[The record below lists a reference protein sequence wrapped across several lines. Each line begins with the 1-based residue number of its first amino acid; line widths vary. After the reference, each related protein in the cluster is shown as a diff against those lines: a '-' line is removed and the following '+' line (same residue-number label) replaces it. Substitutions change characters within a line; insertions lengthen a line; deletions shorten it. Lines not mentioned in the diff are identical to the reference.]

1 MGRMDKPMDSIDNM
15 IKLEFMSL
23 SSNESFARAAA
34 AAFIAPLDPTV
45 EELADVRT
53 AVSEAVTNAVIHGY
67 RNKHGIVSM
76 ELSLKGRLLTV
87 KVEDEGCGIAD
98 IELAMKPF
106 YTTGNRAER
115 SGMGFAVM
123 GAFMDTL
130 KVESEINRGTR
141 VTMEKLISLPEE
153 RAEDE

>member
-1 MGRMDKPMDSIDNM
+1 MNRMDNM
-15 IKLEFMSL
+15 IKLEFLSL
-23 SSNESFARAAA
+23 SKNESFARAAA
-34 AAFIAPLDPTV
+34 AAFIAPLDPTI

-67 RNKHGIVSM
+67 RNGLGTVLM
-76 ELSLKGRLLTV
+76 ELTLAGRLLTV
-87 KVEDEGCGIAD
+87 RVEDKGCGIED

-123 GAFMDTL
+123 AAFMDKL
-130 KVESEINRGTR
+130 KVESKLGVGTT
-141 VTMEKLISLPEE
+141 VIMEKLIAQPNEPEQNG
-153 RAEDE
+153 

>member
-1 MGRMDKPMDSIDNM
+1 MDNM
-15 IKLEFMSL
+15 IKLEFLSL
-23 SSNESFARAAA
+23 SKNESFARAAA
-34 AAFIAPLDPTV
+34 AAFIAPLDPTI

-67 RNKHGIVSM
+67 RNGLGNVMM
-76 ELSLKGRLLTV
+76 ELTLKGRRLTV
-87 KVEDEGCGIAD
+87 RVEDKGCGIED

-123 GAFMDTL
+123 AAFMDKL
-130 KVESEINRGTR
+130 KVESKLGSGTT
-141 VTMEKLISLPEE
+141 VIMEKLIAKPLESEQNE
-153 RAEDE
+153 

>member
-1 MGRMDKPMDSIDNM
+1 M
-15 IKLEFMSL
+15 IKLEFLSL
-23 SSNESFARAAA
+23 SKNESFARAAA
-34 AAFIAPLDPTV
+34 AAFIAPLDPTI

-67 RNKHGIVSM
+67 RNGLGNVMM
-76 ELSLKGRLLTV
+76 ELTLKGRLFTV
-87 KVEDEGCGIAD
+87 RVEDKGCGIED

-123 GAFMDTL
+123 AAFMDKL
-130 KVESEINRGTR
+130 KVESKLGSGTT
-141 VTMEKLISLPEE
+141 VIMEKLIAKPLVSEQNE
-153 RAEDE
+153 

>member
-1 MGRMDKPMDSIDNM
+1 MNRMDNM
-15 IKLEFMSL
+15 IKLEFLSL
-23 SSNESFARAAA
+23 SKNESFARAAA
-34 AAFIAPLDPTV
+34 AAFIAPLDPTI

-67 RNKHGIVSM
+67 RNGLGNVMM
-76 ELSLKGRLLTV
+76 ELTLKGRLFTV
-87 KVEDEGCGIAD
+87 RVEDKGCGIED

-123 GAFMDTL
+123 AAFMDKL
-130 KVESEINRGTR
+130 KVESKLGSGTT
-141 VTMEKLISLPEE
+141 VIMEKLIAKPLVSEQNE
-153 RAEDE
+153 

>member
-1 MGRMDKPMDSIDNM
+1 MNRMDNM
-15 IKLEFMSL
+15 IKLEFLSL
-23 SSNESFARAAA
+23 SKNESFARAAA
-34 AAFIAPLDPTV
+34 AAFIAPLDPTI

-67 RNKHGIVSM
+67 RNELGTVLM
-76 ELSLKGRLLTV
+76 ELTLAGRLLTV
-87 KVEDEGCGIAD
+87 RVEDKGCGIED

-123 GAFMDTL
+123 AAFMDKL
-130 KVESEINRGTR
+130 KVESKLGVGTT
-141 VTMEKLISLPEE
+141 VIMEKLIAQPNEPEQNG
-153 RAEDE
+153 

>member
-1 MGRMDKPMDSIDNM
+1 MDNM
-15 IKLEFMSL
+15 IKLEFLSL
-23 SSNESFARAAA
+23 SKNESFARAAA
-34 AAFIAPLDPTV
+34 AAFIAPLDPTI

-67 RNKHGIVSM
+67 RNGFGNVMM
-76 ELSLKGRLLTV
+76 ELTLKGRLFTV
-87 KVEDEGCGIAD
+87 RVEDKGCGIED

-123 GAFMDTL
+123 AAFMDKL
-130 KVESEINRGTR
+130 KVESKLGSGTT
-141 VTMEKLISLPEE
+141 VIMEKLIAKPLESEQNE
-153 RAEDE
+153 

>member
-1 MGRMDKPMDSIDNM
+1 MNRMDNM
-15 IKLEFMSL
+15 IKLEFLSL
-23 SSNESFARAAA
+23 SKNESFARAAA
-34 AAFIAPLDPTV
+34 AAFIAPLDPTI

-67 RNKHGIVSM
+67 RNELGTVLM
-76 ELSLKGRLLTV
+76 ELTLTGRLLTV
-87 KVEDEGCGIAD
+87 RVEDKGCGIED

-123 GAFMDTL
+123 AAFMDKL
-130 KVESEINRGTR
+130 KVESKLGVGTT
-141 VTMEKLISLPEE
+141 VIMEKLIAQPNEPEQNG
-153 RAEDE
+153 

>member
-1 MGRMDKPMDSIDNM
+1 MDNM
-15 IKLEFMSL
+15 IKLEFLSL
-23 SSNESFARAAA
+23 SKNESFARAAA
-34 AAFIAPLDPTV
+34 AAFIAPLDPTI

-67 RNKHGIVSM
+67 RNGLGNVMM
-76 ELSLKGRLLTV
+76 ELTLKGRLFTV
-87 KVEDEGCGIAD
+87 RVEDKGCGIED

-123 GAFMDTL
+123 AAFMDKL
-130 KVESEINRGTR
+130 KVESKLGSGTT
-141 VTMEKLISLPEE
+141 VIMEKLIAKPLVSEQNE
-153 RAEDE
+153 

>member
-1 MGRMDKPMDSIDNM
+1 MNRMDNM
-15 IKLEFMSL
+15 IKLEFLSL
-23 SSNESFARAAA
+23 SKNESFARAAA
-34 AAFIAPLDPTV
+34 AAFIAPLDPTI

-67 RNKHGIVSM
+67 RNELGTVLM
-76 ELSLKGRLLTV
+76 ELTLAGRLLTV
-87 KVEDEGCGIAD
+87 RVEDKGCGIED

-123 GAFMDTL
+123 AAFMDKL
-130 KVESEINRGTR
+130 KVESKLGVGTT
-141 VTMEKLISLPEE
+141 VIMEKLIAQPNELEQNG
-153 RAEDE
+153 